1 MADAAHKGDTIQVG
15 NRSYALQ
22 CFLGKGGF
30 SEVFLGVDCNT
41 RKRVALKIMTPRKKP
56 EEAKSQLTQSTS
68 EIKAMKQLNHPN
80 LVRLLGYDLKCM
92 VKGKQSIVMVQQLCP
107 KGELFDYLMYTKKFE
122 PKWAMALFHQ
132 LCSGLK
138 HMHDRHIAH
147 RDLKP
152 ENLLFDNNYV
162 LKIADF
168 GFSHQYQKKSEA
180 NPHRMRTELGTRGY
194 MAPEILAPNAKYT
207 EKADVF
213 AAGVILFIM
222 LAGFPPFQNA
232 LKSDWWF
239 DKLMKGKDVLFWK
252 AHERTAQFEK
262 GAKNLLLAMM
272 EPKESKRL
280 NIDQVLA
287 HKYVVAYTGTVSKEK
302 LKEELKSRKSQVD
315 KAKAEQ
321 DPDSKRDILMDLL
334 QHVDLKKIKPS
345 ENQSLSLQIF
355 LNNDFH
361 NILKELREKSS
372 VDPYYSVQREL
383 TQALIS
389 VRQDDT
395 QFVNEI
401 RDRMKH
407 VENSEANQML
417 DILIARETYGEAW
430 EWLGNFFDSEI
441 LKLTADKLKLTCI
454 GPIDD
459 WDIVHKLSAYE
470 RGIILPQYP
479 TGYCNAWTTQIGFGV
494 LVYCVHT
501 FAKNMGQVAVDK
513 QENVITLTI
522 RVEKEVQLPQ
532 ELPNGELAWKKGKM
546 NQNVRLEL
554 KLFRGEGENNI
565 LTIRNKTHFAMKEA
579 RALIEEITTN
589 RKHYLNFFLH
599 PFDYE
604 QSHQI
609 KLSSYHTDKDI
620 DFLPESNPLDQQDMN
635 SWNLGC

>member
-15 NRSYALQ
+15 NRSYALHS
-22 CFLGKGGF
+22 FLGKGGF
-30 SEVFLGVDCNT
+30 SEVFLGLDCNT
-41 RKRVALKIMTPRKKP
+41 RKRVALKIMTPRQKAD
-56 EEAKSQLTQSTS
+56 EIKSQLTQSTS

-107 KGELFDYLMYTKKFE
+107 KGELFDYLMYTQKFK

-168 GFSHQYQKKSEA
+168 GFSHQYQRKSEA

-232 LKSDWWF
+232 LKTDWWF
-239 DKLMKGKDVLFWK
+239 DKLIKGKDNLFWK

-272 EPKESKRL
+272 EPKEGKRL

-287 HKYVVAYTGTVSKEK
+287 HKYVVAYTGKVSKEE
-302 LKEELKSRKSQVD
+302 LKDELKSRKARVD
-315 KAKAEQ
+315 KAKAEE

-334 QHVDLKKIKPS
+334 RHVDLKKIKPS

-361 NILKELREKSS
+361 NILKQLREKSLA
-372 VDPYYSVQREL
+372 DPYYSVQREL

-389 VRQDDT
+389 VRQDDH
-395 QFVNEI
+395 QFVSEIREVMSEVDNSQANEI
-401 RDRMKH
+401 
-407 VENSEANQML
+407 L
-417 DILIARETYGEAW
+417 DILINRETYGETW

-441 LKLTADKLKLTCI
+441 LKLTAEKLKDTCI

-470 RGIILPQYP
+470 RGIALPQYP

-501 FAKNMGQVAVDK
+501 FAKNMGQVTVDK

-522 RVEKEVQLPQ
+522 RVEKEVQLPH

-554 KLFRGEGENNI
+554 KLFRGEGEYNI
-565 LTIRNKTHFAMKEA
+565 LTIRNKTHFVMKEA
-579 RALIEEITTN
+579 KVLIEEITTN

-604 QSHQI
+604 QSNQI
-609 KLSSYHTDKDI
+609 KLSSYHTDGEI